1 MDVHWCELEFF
12 SVAVFVSVRFCIK
25 VFSISVGLVSVGACV
40 ALFSFPDL
48 VSQSCC
54 VVRGSIS
61 ISVVVGSDCIGTV
74 RVPIFA
80 FLLVYGSVYPRL
92 R

>member
-1 MDVHWCELEFF
+1 MDVHFCELEFF

-25 VFSISVGLVSVGACV
+25 VFSISVDLVSVGACV

-61 ISVVVGSDCIGTV
+61 ISVVVGSRLC
-74 RVPIFA
+74 RHCKSPHLC
-80 FLLVYGSVYPRL
+80 FLVGLW
-92 R
+92 